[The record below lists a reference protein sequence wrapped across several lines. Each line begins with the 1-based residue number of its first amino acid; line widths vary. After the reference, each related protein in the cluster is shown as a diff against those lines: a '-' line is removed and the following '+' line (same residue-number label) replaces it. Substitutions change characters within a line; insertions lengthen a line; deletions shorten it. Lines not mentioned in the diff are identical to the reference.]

1 MSRQAATAVS
11 IASIASIV
19 STVFSAVVLL
29 AAAPA
34 RAADPALGPTLQKI
48 KEGNLIAIGHRTSSI
63 PFSYYDENQK
73 VIGYSQDLCQK
84 VIDQVKLKLNAP
96 SLEVRMVPVTA
107 QNRTPLLQNGTIDLE
122 CGVTSNLKNRWQ
134 QVSFAT
140 NFFVAS
146 SRILTRR
153 DSGIKDF
160 ADLAGKA
167 VVTNAGTTSEQLLRN
182 LNEHRKMNMQLQ
194 SAKDY
199 GEAFLILQSGRVAAY
214 VMDDVL
220 LAGAR
225 TTAQKPGDWL
235 LTGTPFGAE
244 PYAFMV
250 RKDDPQFK
258 QLVDATLSELMKNG
272 EIKKMY
278 AKWFT
283 FPIPPKNVSFN
294 FPMSETVSRL
304 YATPTDKPMD

>member
-1 MSRQAATAVS
+1 MKRHLFHA
-11 IASIASIV
+11 
-19 STVFSAVVLL
+19 AVVLSLMSASACTL
-29 AAAPA
+29 AADAS
-34 RAADPALGPTLQKI
+34 LGPTLQKI
-48 KEGNLIAIGHRTSSI
+48 KDGKLIAIGHRTGSI
-63 PFSYYDENQK
+63 PFSFYDENQK

-84 VIDQVKLKLNAP
+84 IIDNVKLKLAQPN
-96 SLEVRMVPVTA
+96 LEVRMIPVTS

-122 CGVTSNLKNRWQ
+122 CGVTSNLKNRWS

-146 SRILTRR
+146 SRILTRK

-160 ADLAGKA
+160 ADLAGKS

-182 LNEHRKMNMQLQ
+182 LNEHRKMNMQIQ

-225 TTAQKPGDWL
+225 TTAQKPADWIL
-235 LTGTPFGAE
+235 VGTPFGAE
-244 PYAFMV
+244 PYGFMV

-258 QLVDATLSELMKNG
+258 QLVDATLSDLMKSG

-283 FPIPPKNVSFN
+283 SPIPPKNVSFN
-294 FPMSETVSRL
+294 FPMSETVAKL
-304 YATPTDKPMD
+304 YATPSDKPMD

>member
-1 MSRQAATAVS
+1 MKHLVK
-11 IASIASIV
+11 
-19 STVFSAVVLL
+19 L
-29 AAAPA
+29 AAPA
-34 RAADPALGPTLQKI
+34 ALLSMMLSVVPSSASAADAALGPTLQKI
-48 KEGNLIAIGHRTSSI
+48 KEANLIAIGHRTSSI
-63 PFSYYDENQK
+63 PFSYYDENQQ
-73 VIGYSQDLCQK
+73 VIGYSQDLCNK
-84 VIDQVKLKLNAP
+84 VIDAVKARIGAP
-96 SLEVRMVPVTA
+96 KLEVRMVPVTS

-153 DSGIKDF
+153 NSGIKDF
-160 ADLAGKA
+160 PDLAGKA
-167 VVTNAGTTSEQLLRN
+167 VVTNAGTSSEQLLRN
-182 LNEHRKMNMQLQ
+182 LNEHRKMNMQIQ

-225 TTAQKPGDWL
+225 TTAQKPDDWV

-250 RKDDPQFK
+250 RKDDAQFK
-258 QLVDATLSELMKNG
+258 QLVDQTLTGLMKSG
-272 EIKKMY
+272 EIRKMY

-294 FPMSETVSRL
+294 FPMSETVTQL
-304 YATPTDKPMD
+304 YATPSDKPMD

>member
-1 MSRQAATAVS
+1 MKHLVK
-11 IASIASIV
+11 
-19 STVFSAVVLL
+19 L
-29 AAAPA
+29 AAPA
-34 RAADPALGPTLQKI
+34 ALLSMMLCVLPSSACAADAALGPTLQKI
-48 KEGNLIAIGHRTSSI
+48 KEANLIAIGHRTSSI
-63 PFSYYDENQK
+63 PFSYYDENQQ
-73 VIGYSQDLCQK
+73 VIGYSQDLCNK
-84 VIDQVKLKLNAP
+84 VIDAVKARIGAP
-96 SLEVRMVPVTA
+96 KLEVRMVPVTS

-153 DSGIKDF
+153 NSGIKDF
-160 ADLAGKA
+160 PDLAGKA
-167 VVTNAGTTSEQLLRN
+167 VVTNAGTSSEQLLRN
-182 LNEHRKMNMQLQ
+182 LNEHRKMNMQIQ

-225 TTAQKPGDWL
+225 TTAQKPDDWV
-235 LTGTPFGAE
+235 LTGNPFGAE

-250 RKDDPQFK
+250 RKDDAPFK
-258 QLVDATLSELMKNG
+258 QLVDQTLTGLMKSG
-272 EIKKMY
+272 EIRKMY

-294 FPMSETVSRL
+294 FPMSETVTQL
-304 YATPTDKPMD
+304 YAAPSDKPMD

>member
-1 MSRQAATAVS
+1 MKHLVK
-11 IASIASIV
+11 
-19 STVFSAVVLL
+19 L
-29 AAAPA
+29 AAPA
-34 RAADPALGPTLQKI
+34 ALLSMMLSVLPSSACAADAALGPTLQKI
-48 KEGNLIAIGHRTSSI
+48 KDANLIAIGHRTSSI
-63 PFSYYDENQK
+63 PFSYYDENQQ
-73 VIGYSQDLCQK
+73 VIGYSQDLCNK
-84 VIDQVKLKLNAP
+84 VIDAVKARIGAP
-96 SLEVRMVPVTA
+96 KLEVRMVPVTS

-153 DSGIKDF
+153 NSGIKAF
-160 ADLAGKA
+160 PDLAGKA
-167 VVTNAGTTSEQLLRN
+167 VVTNAGTSSEQLLRN
-182 LNEHRKMNMQLQ
+182 LNEHRKMNMQIQ

-225 TTAQKPGDWL
+225 TTAQKPDDWV
-235 LTGTPFGAE
+235 LTGNPFGAE

-250 RKDDPQFK
+250 RKDDAQFK
-258 QLVDATLSELMKNG
+258 QLVDQTLTGLMKSG
-272 EIKKMY
+272 EIRKMY

-294 FPMSETVSRL
+294 FPMSETVTQL
-304 YATPTDKPMD
+304 YATPSDKPMD

>member
-1 MSRQAATAVS
+1 MQAIKRLAAPAAMLS
-11 IASIASIV
+11 
-19 STVFSAVVLL
+19 VLL
-29 AAAPA
+29 AALPMQA
-34 RAADPALGPTLQKI
+34 RAADPALGATLGKI
-48 KEGNLIAIGHRTSSI
+48 KDANLIAIGHRTSSI
-63 PFSYYDENQK
+63 PFSYYDENQQ
-73 VIGYSQDLCQK
+73 VIGYSQDLCNK
-84 VIDQVKLKLNAP
+84 VIDAVKAKLGAP
-96 SLEVRMVPVTA
+96 KLEVRMVPVTS

-146 SRILTRR
+146 SRILTKR

-160 ADLAGKA
+160 PDLAGKA

-182 LNEHRKMNMQLQ
+182 LNEHRKMNMQIQ

-225 TTAQKPGDWL
+225 TTAQKPNDWV
-235 LTGTPFGAE
+235 LTGNPFGAE

-258 QLVDATLSELMKNG
+258 QLVDDTLSGLMKSG
-272 EIKKMY
+272 EIRKIY

-294 FPMSETVSRL
+294 FPMSETVSKL
-304 YATPTDKPMD
+304 YAAPSDKPMD

>member
-1 MSRQAATAVS
+1 MKHLVK
-11 IASIASIV
+11 
-19 STVFSAVVLL
+19 L
-29 AAAPA
+29 AAPA
-34 RAADPALGPTLQKI
+34 ALLSMMLSVLPSSACAADAALGPTLQKI
-48 KEGNLIAIGHRTSSI
+48 KDANLIAIGHRTSSI
-63 PFSYYDENQK
+63 PFSYYDENQQ
-73 VIGYSQDLCQK
+73 VIGYSQDLCNK
-84 VIDQVKLKLNAP
+84 VIDAVKARIGAP
-96 SLEVRMVPVTA
+96 KLEVRMVPVTS

-153 DSGIKDF
+153 NSGIKDF
-160 ADLAGKA
+160 PDLAGKA
-167 VVTNAGTTSEQLLRN
+167 VVTNAGTSSEQLLRN
-182 LNEHRKMNMQLQ
+182 LNEHRKMNMQIQ

-225 TTAQKPGDWL
+225 TTAQKPDDWV
-235 LTGTPFGAE
+235 LTGNPFGAE

-250 RKDDPQFK
+250 RKDDAQFK
-258 QLVDATLSELMKNG
+258 QLVDQTLTGLMKSG
-272 EIKKMY
+272 EIRKMY

-294 FPMSETVSRL
+294 FPMSETVTQL
-304 YATPTDKPMD
+304 YATPSDKPMD

>member
-1 MSRQAATAVS
+1 MKIPMLSLAAVCVLMSSFASVQAADS
-11 IASIASIV
+11 
-19 STVFSAVVLL
+19 
-29 AAAPA
+29 P
-34 RAADPALGPTLQKI
+34 LGPTLQKI
-48 KEGNLIAIGHRTSSI
+48 RDGNVIAIGHRTGSI

-84 VIDQVKLKLNAP
+84 VIDSVKTRLNLP
-96 SLEVRMVPVTA
+96 NLETRMIPVTS

-122 CGVTSNLKNRWQ
+122 CGVTSNLKERWQ
-134 QVSFAT
+134 QVSFNT
-140 NFFVAS
+140 TFFAAS
-146 SRILTRR
+146 SRILTRK

-160 ADLAGKA
+160 PDLAGKA
-167 VVTNAGTTSEQLLRN
+167 VVTNAGTTSERLLRT
-182 LNEHRKMNMQLQ
+182 LNETRKMNMQVQ

-225 TTAQKPGDWL
+225 TTAQNPADWL
-235 LTGTPFGAE
+235 LTGTPFGSE
-244 PYAFMV
+244 PYGFMV

-258 QLVDATLSELMKNG
+258 QLVDDTLSGLMKSG
-272 EIKKMY
+272 AIDKIY

-283 FPIPPKNVSFN
+283 NPIPPKNVSFN
-294 FPMSETVSRL
+294 FPMPEQVRKL
-304 YATPTDKPMD
+304 YSSPSDKPMD

>member
-1 MSRQAATAVS
+1 MNRHLIQAVAGMT
-11 IASIASIV
+11 
-19 STVFSAVVLL
+19 VLL
-29 AAAPA
+29 ATIGAQ
-34 RAADPALGPTLQKI
+34 AADTSLGPTLQKI
-48 KEGNLIAIGHRTSSI
+48 KDANVIAIGHRTGSI

-84 VIDQVKLKLNAP
+84 VINTVKTKLNAP
-96 SLEVRMVPVTA
+96 NLEVRMIPVTS

-182 LNEHRKMNMQLQ
+182 LNEHRKMNMQIQ

-225 TTAQKPGDWL
+225 TTAQKPADWVL
-235 LTGTPFGAE
+235 VGTPFGAE
-244 PYAFMV
+244 PYGFMV

-258 QLVDATLSELMKNG
+258 QLVDGTLNELMKTG
-272 EIKKMY
+272 EIKKIY
-278 AKWFT
+278 TKWFT
-283 FPIPPKNVSFN
+283 LPIPPKNVSFN
-294 FPMSETVSRL
+294 FPMSEPVAKI
-304 YATPTDKPMD
+304 YASPSDKPMD

>member
-1 MSRQAATAVS
+1 MKHLVK
-11 IASIASIV
+11 
-19 STVFSAVVLL
+19 L
-29 AAAPA
+29 AAPA
-34 RAADPALGPTLQKI
+34 ALLSMMLSVLSSPAGAADAALGPTLQKI
-48 KEGNLIAIGHRTSSI
+48 KDANLIAIGHRTSSI
-63 PFSYYDENQK
+63 PFSYYDENQQ
-73 VIGYSQDLCQK
+73 VIGYSQDLCNR
-84 VIDQVKLKLNAP
+84 VIDAVKARIGAP
-96 SLEVRMVPVTA
+96 KLEVRMVPVTS

-134 QVSFAT
+134 QVAFAT

-153 DSGIKDF
+153 NSGIKDF
-160 ADLAGKA
+160 PDLAGKA
-167 VVTNAGTTSEQLLRN
+167 VVTNAGTSSEQLLRN
-182 LNEHRKMNMQLQ
+182 LNEHRKMNMQIQ

-225 TTAQKPGDWL
+225 TTAQKPDDWV
-235 LTGTPFGAE
+235 LTGNPFGAE

-250 RKDDPQFK
+250 RKDDAQFK
-258 QLVDATLSELMKNG
+258 QLVDQTLTGLMKSG
-272 EIKKMY
+272 EIRKMY

-294 FPMSETVSRL
+294 FPMSETVTQL
-304 YATPTDKPMD
+304 YATPSDKPMD

>member
-1 MSRQAATAVS
+1 MKHLVK
-11 IASIASIV
+11 
-19 STVFSAVVLL
+19 L
-29 AAAPA
+29 AAPA
-34 RAADPALGPTLQKI
+34 ALLSMMLSVLPSSACAADAALGPTLQKI
-48 KEGNLIAIGHRTSSI
+48 KDANLIAIGHRTSSI
-63 PFSYYDENQK
+63 PFSYYDENQQ
-73 VIGYSQDLCQK
+73 VIGYSQDLCNK
-84 VIDQVKLKLNAP
+84 VIDAVKARIGAP
-96 SLEVRMVPVTA
+96 KLEVRMVPVTS

-153 DSGIKDF
+153 NSGIKDF
-160 ADLAGKA
+160 PDLAGKA
-167 VVTNAGTTSEQLLRN
+167 VVTNAGTSSEQLLRN
-182 LNEHRKMNMQLQ
+182 LNEHRKMNMQIQ

-225 TTAQKPGDWL
+225 TTAQKPDDWV
-235 LTGTPFGAE
+235 LTGNPFGAE

-250 RKDDPQFK
+250 RKDDAQFK
-258 QLVDATLSELMKNG
+258 QLVDQTLTGLMKSG
-272 EIKKMY
+272 EIRKMY

-294 FPMSETVSRL
+294 FPMSETVTQL
-304 YATPTDKPMD
+304 YAAPSDKPMD